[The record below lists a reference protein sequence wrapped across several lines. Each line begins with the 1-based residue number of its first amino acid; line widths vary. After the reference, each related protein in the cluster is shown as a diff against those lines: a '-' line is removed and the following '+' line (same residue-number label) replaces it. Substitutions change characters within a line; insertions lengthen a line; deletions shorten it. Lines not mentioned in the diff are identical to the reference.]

1 MRKLLLFACM
11 LLVMASC
18 KKDEE
23 INSNTSEE
31 KSEKAKDPVVES
43 IIKFN
48 KQVKD
53 YQDNTA
59 SRSSETFTLEEARDN
74 IVNLFNAVYGEP
86 MESYSQL
93 VTDEFSVSIAVDD
106 NGNVSSDEAAR
117 VYLQMVE
124 KARKG
129 YKASNLSN
137 KGYKY
142 ILVDDVNYTRGDSVT
157 IDLKGRFGTKEDG
170 SAPSTPGFHHD
181 GPFEEGDDWH
191 YVDGMGS
198 CDGTRDGGADKE
210 LEKVITERYMGE
222 WPCAPQ
228 DYRGIYVDIKEEN
241 FSGIHQQ
248 YADYVFYSNDVTE
261 TCIGWQEMNDLLSN
275 MYQVMYEFIPDDNN
289 FILKV
294 KLDDYNSPDNMI
306 YIRNC
311 YIVGVSI
318 DGINGNS
325 YITHNALVN
334 YGEYKTVS
342 DNVLPQQ
349 PLD

>member
-11 LLVMASC
+11 LLVIASC

-23 INSNTSEE
+23 INSNPSEE

-59 SRSSETFTLEEARDN
+59 SRSSETFTLEEAKDN
-74 IVNLFNAVYGEP
+74 IVNLFNAIYSEP
-86 MESYSQL
+86 MERYSQL
-93 VTDEFSVSIAVDD
+93 VTDEFSITLAID
-106 NGNVSSDEAAR
+106 NNGMVSSDEAAR

-137 KGYKY
+137 KSYKY
-142 ILVDDVNYTRGDSVT
+142 ILVDEVNLTRGDSVT
-157 IDLKGRFGTKEDG
+157 IDLRGRFGTKEDG
-170 SAPSTPGFHHD
+170 SAPPTPGFHHD

-222 WPCAPQ
+222 WPDNDDEDNVIFTNFRTFEFDIEYKEYIFYREDIDWTCIEWQ
-228 DYRGIYVDIKEEN
+228 YMNDYLEGEYDVIYGIIPEEEGLNIVSSTSGPPYYMNPYYITDLCIDGCRYESCITHRNVITYGLYNVIGSVIDKEE
-241 FSGIHQQ
+241 
-248 YADYVFYSNDVTE
+248 
-261 TCIGWQEMNDLLSN
+261 
-275 MYQVMYEFIPDDNN
+275 
-289 FILKV
+289 
-294 KLDDYNSPDNMI
+294 LD
-306 YIRNC
+306 
-311 YIVGVSI
+311 
-318 DGINGNS
+318 
-325 YITHNALVN
+325 
-334 YGEYKTVS
+334 
-342 DNVLPQQ
+342 
-349 PLD
+349 